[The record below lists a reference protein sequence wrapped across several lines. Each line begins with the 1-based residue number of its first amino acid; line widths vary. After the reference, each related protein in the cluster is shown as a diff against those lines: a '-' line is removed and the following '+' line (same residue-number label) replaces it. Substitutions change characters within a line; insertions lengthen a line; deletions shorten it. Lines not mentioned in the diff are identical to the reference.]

1 MAFHISGIHHIGL
14 TVRDIKR
21 SFEWYTKM
29 FDLFP
34 GPVNRGSGE
43 ALSDALQVKDAELE
57 FSMVAIGGTRIE
69 FLQYLNPVG
78 KDFDRT
84 NGDVG
89 STHICIQVSDMD
101 AAYAELQAKGAV
113 FNAPP
118 ITLTDGDLVG
128 SQWAYFRD
136 PDGIQL
142 EIWES
147 PAT

>member
-78 KDFDRT
+78 NDF
-84 NGDVG
+84 
-89 STHICIQVSDMD
+89 
-101 AAYAELQAKGAV
+101 
-113 FNAPP
+113 
-118 ITLTDGDLVG
+118 
-128 SQWAYFRD
+128 
-136 PDGIQL
+136 
-142 EIWES
+142 
-147 PAT
+147 